1 MTFRDNNARD
11 GIARV
16 RLSGWADD
24 STMLQIA
31 SLFQALSDA
40 ALVRVVQRQTVV
52 LSTAPGTGDVA
63 QLGLYVLRSV
73 QEPLERWS
81 FIVPGIPPALAGLPN
96 DVVRSA
102 DMPPALAG
110 AAESVAAIVTGRLM
124 EFRVGGLWR

>member
-1 MTFRDNNARD
+1 MTFRDNNARESL
-11 GIARV
+11 ARV
-16 RLSGWADD
+16 RLSKWADD

-81 FIVPGIPPALAGLPN
+81 FIVPGVPNDLASLAD

-102 DMPPALAG
+102 DMPASLAD
-110 AAESVAAIVTGRLM
+110 AAESIATIVCGKQM